1 MCLGCHARQDGG
13 EVGVVEGGGEAF
25 GGDAALAR
33 RVPAQ
38 GIAGERADEISA
50 ICGSYSLYAGR
61 GMVSG
66 GKNASH
72 PAPRV
77 ITHFLMIYAAVGS
90 DSFIAGWL
98 FAMARAPL

>member
-33 RVPAQ
+33 GVPAQ
-38 GIAGERADEISA
+38 ERADEISA

-77 ITHFLMIYAAVGS
+77 ITHFLMVYAAVGS